1 MLVVLVSRY
10 DYDMN
15 SYEYL
20 QSDKPLV
27 KHGEEDVCKDEHIS
41 VPTLDC
47 LFLLSKEPFIREF
60 CTLKTMSTWL

>member
-1 MLVVLVSRY
+1 MLVVLVSCY

-20 QSDKPLV
+20 QCEKPLV
-27 KHGEEDVCKDEHIS
+27 KDGEENVCKDERIS
-41 VPTLDC
+41 LPTLDC
-47 LFLLSKEPFIREF
+47 LFFLSKEPFITEF